1 MDGGGRGKVS
11 RFQSFKV
18 SEFQGFGVSRSGVWS
33 RRSTDQ
39 DGSARILGVSE
50 LRGWLMIVFGD
61 GGGDVSHEVVMD
73 FLGIG
78 AVDEDA
84 DAAGGDVDGVDAEDF
99 TAADRDV
106 KAEPVGAKQPAGAV
120 EGDRRGDGAIVVVA
134 GAGEDTLAEFVGPG
148 GASDQRLV
156 EEVAKR

>member
-1 MDGGGRGKVS
+1 MKTGGGGKWMGVGEARFQGFRVS
-11 RFQSFKV
+11 RFPGFQGFGASRFRGFKV
-18 SEFQGFGVSRSGVWS
+18 SGFQGFGVSRSGVWS

-106 KAEPVGAKQPAGAV
+106 KA
-120 EGDRRGDGAIVVVA
+120 
-134 GAGEDTLAEFVGPG
+134 
-148 GASDQRLV
+148 
-156 EEVAKR
+156 